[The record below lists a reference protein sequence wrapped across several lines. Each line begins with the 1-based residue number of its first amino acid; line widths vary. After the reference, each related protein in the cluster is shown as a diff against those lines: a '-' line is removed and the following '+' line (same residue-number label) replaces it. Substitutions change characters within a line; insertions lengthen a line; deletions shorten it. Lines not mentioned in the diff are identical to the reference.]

1 MRADAVRV
9 SSGPGCGGEGDRARR
24 RRLGALA
31 TVEERHGQDQGESS
45 VAGGEARGGRGRRR
59 YDPNRARGGGV
70 PSAGAGALG
79 EGVPRAGMPGDAL
92 HLRLAPDPAS
102 DERGPRERRR
112 RAGRALAPRR
122 VRGVGGTASDA
133 TRAGSRPTHGQPS
146 GRARCVRRSRARSP
160 GAPGGTQSRGDAKGA
175 HRALLATRP
184 RCAQHPRAPARPR
197 PRVPSGTLSSA
208 SRSSDAP
215 RRDAALSVAR
225 RPAKKPGAIRRSN
238 ISRARSLALR
248 FFLIPASRASLP
260 GQVFASP
267 KPSARCW

>member
-9 SSGPGCGGEGDRARR
+9 SSGPGCGGEGDRAR

-79 EGVPRAGMPGDAL
+79 EESLARACPETPSTSDSPPTQPPTSADRASDDDARVARSPRDAFAALVAPRATRRAPVRDRPTDNLPGVHAASGVPAL
-92 HLRLAPDPAS
+92 ARQ
-102 DERGPRERRR
+102 
-112 RAGRALAPRR
+112 APRR
-122 VRGVGGTASDA
+122 
-133 TRAGSRPTHGQPS
+133 
-146 GRARCVRRSRARSP
+146 
-160 GAPGGTQSRGDAKGA
+160 TQSRGDAKGA